1 VGGWQLRDP
10 RRDMQ
15 HSKMPPRRPAL
26 KTTPEASKTLGG
38 GPFLREVVRKGV
50 EGDRFPFSVPV
61 IRTLERLAFSTPVTY
76 FVCENGSGKSTLL
89 EGIAAAARLPTVG
102 ELETRDFLNAPEPY
116 LRELRK
122 T

>member
-1 VGGWQLRDP
+1 
-10 RRDMQ
+10 
-15 HSKMPPRRPAL
+15 
-26 KTTPEASKTLGG
+26 
-38 GPFLREVVRKGV
+38 
-50 EGDRFPFSVPV
+50 
-61 IRTLERLAFSTPVTY
+61 VTY